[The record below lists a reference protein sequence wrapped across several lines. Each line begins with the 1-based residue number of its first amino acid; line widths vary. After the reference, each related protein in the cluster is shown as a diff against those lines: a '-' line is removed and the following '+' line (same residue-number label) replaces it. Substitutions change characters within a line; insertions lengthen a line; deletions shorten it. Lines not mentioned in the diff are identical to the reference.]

1 MRSSLHTVKPSTSGI
16 IISRTATSKLC
27 SFSLNFSSATA
38 PFSAC
43 STINSA
49 QDGTLYYNSNSFN
62 ATLTSTGYGKN
73 SNLLKNYSEG
83 EFQNIFSEDE
93 TFFKFKTNTTD
104 STGSSTNSVT
114 IKIDFPQKKYVKS
127 LKTFFQTNS
136 VTNPSFSIKTFIL
149 DESKNITSSFS
160 QNEQEIDISSE
171 INAIEISLSL
181 NKYTS
186 SQKNSYYLS
195 IIKLIPIF

>member
-1 MRSSLHTVKPSTSGI
+1 MKIKILFIFFLSI
-16 IISRTATSKLC
+16 
-27 SFSLNFSSATA
+27 F
-38 PFSAC
+38 FSAC

-49 QDGTLYYNSNSFN
+49 QNGTLYYNSNSFN

-83 EFQNIFSEDE
+83 EFQNIFSEDD

-127 LKTFFQTNS
+127 LKTSLPYNVSGLNATF
-136 VTNPSFSIKTFIL
+136 VMPSSSIFASIHIQMLTTLRIL
-149 DESKNITSSFS
+149 S
-160 QNEQEIDISSE
+160 
-171 INAIEISLSL
+171 
-181 NKYTS
+181 
-186 SQKNSYYLS
+186 
-195 IIKLIPIF
+195 

>member
-1 MRSSLHTVKPSTSGI
+1 MKIKILFIVFLSI
-16 IISRTATSKLC
+16 
-27 SFSLNFSSATA
+27 F
-38 PFSAC
+38 FSAC

-49 QDGTLYYNSNSFN
+49 QDGTLYYTSNSFN

-83 EFQNIFSEDE
+83 EFQNIFSEDN

-127 LKTFFQTNS
+127 LKTSFQTNS
-136 VTNPSFSIKTFIL
+136 KANPSFSIKTFIL
-149 DESKNITSSFS
+149 EESKNITSSFS
-160 QNEQEIDISSE
+160 QNEQKIDISSE
-171 INAIEISLSL
+171 INSIEISLSL

-195 IIKLIPIF
+195 IIKLIPIFESKPVAQTYE